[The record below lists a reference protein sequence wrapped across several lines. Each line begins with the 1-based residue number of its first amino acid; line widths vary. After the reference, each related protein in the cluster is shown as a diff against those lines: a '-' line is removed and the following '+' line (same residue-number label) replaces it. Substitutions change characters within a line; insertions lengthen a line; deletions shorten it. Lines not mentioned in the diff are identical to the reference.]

1 MLWHLY
7 YFTCLCVCMYV
18 RVSVFLMRYIFF
30 FFSFR
35 FSVSFFS
42 FRFISFRFVSFF
54 FFLFFSSNIWSTH
67 LDSDSEVFRWFGERV
82 RRKTRP
88 LPVELQLHVDIALG
102 LAGLVRV
109 RETCRRFQFQRRQ
122 LAAPVLFP
130 PCHSGRSGFLQ
141 QAQRL
146 YRLPRA
152 RIFAQPIAGPRPPRL
167 TRRRSPR
174 IRMHPGFRELHHGA
188 QYPRHS
194 TVHPYVGRCSLIPA
208 NQGRESEGI
217 IGLDNRFPIYSVEIV
232 FEWRRNVTFASR
244 ASGKS
249 SSQKLVT
256 ARLMYLI
263 RACGTAHLEGARETR
278 GCEKRDALV
287 AAWMTF

>member
-1 MLWHLY
+1 M
-7 YFTCLCVCMYV
+7 
-18 RVSVFLMRYIFF
+18 
-30 FFSFR
+30 
-35 FSVSFFS
+35 
-42 FRFISFRFVSFF
+42 
-54 FFLFFSSNIWSTH
+54 
-67 LDSDSEVFRWFGERV
+67 
-82 RRKTRP
+82 
-88 LPVELQLHVDIALG
+88 ELQLHVDIALG

-194 TVHPYVGRCSLIPA
+194 TVHPHVGRCSLIPA
-208 NQGRESEGI
+208 NQPREWISASI
-217 IGLDNRFPIYSVEIV
+217 IV
-232 FEWRRNVTFASR
+232 FQSVSFFERRVTFASR

>member
-7 YFTCLCVCMYV
+7 YFYVSVSVCVYVCLCPLCD
-18 RVSVFLMRYIFF
+18 I
-30 FFSFR
+30 
-35 FSVSFFS
+35 
-42 FRFISFRFVSFF
+42 SFF
-54 FFLFFSSNIWSTH
+54 FFLIYFTRFVSVSFHFFTSFFFLFFFFFFFFFEYLIKTH

-141 QAQRL
+141 QAQRF
-146 YRLPRA
+146 YGLPRA
-152 RIFAQPIAGPRPPRL
+152 RIFPQPIARSRPRRL

-174 IRMHPGFRELHHGA
+174 IRMHPGFRELHHRA
-188 QYPRHS
+188 QDPRHT
-194 TVHPYVGRCSLIPA
+194 TVHPHIGCCPLIPV
-208 NQGRESEGI
+208 N
-217 IGLDNRFPIYSVEIV
+217 FIV
-232 FEWRRNVTFASR
+232 SF
-244 ASGKS
+244 
-249 SSQKLVT
+249 
-256 ARLMYLI
+256 LI
-263 RACGTAHLEGARETR
+263 TNFSAFLSCDHYTWTKVFGETD
-278 GCEKRDALV
+278 K
-287 AAWMTF
+287 